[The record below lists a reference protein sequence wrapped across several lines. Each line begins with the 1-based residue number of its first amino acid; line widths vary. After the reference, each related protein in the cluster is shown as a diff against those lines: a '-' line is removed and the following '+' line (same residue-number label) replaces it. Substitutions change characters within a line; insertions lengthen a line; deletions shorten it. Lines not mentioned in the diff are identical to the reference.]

1 MTENGVVDPIRQRN
15 TIQDTFR
22 VAYHEQYLAQLRLA
36 RDADGV
42 DVRGY
47 FVWSLL
53 DNVEWGDGLRDTFG
67 LYYVE
72 RPSLRR
78 VAKSSCL
85 WLRKYIA
92 WWRESDGPPRNKN

>member
-1 MTENGVVDPIRQRN
+1 M
-15 TIQDTFR
+15 
-22 VAYHEQYLAQLRLA
+22 RLS
-36 RDADGV
+36 RHVDGV
-42 DVRGY
+42 YVRGY

-78 VAKSSCL
+78 VAKASSR
-85 WLRKYIA
+85 WLKAYIA
-92 WWRESDGPPRNKN
+92 GWREDEEIIPVR